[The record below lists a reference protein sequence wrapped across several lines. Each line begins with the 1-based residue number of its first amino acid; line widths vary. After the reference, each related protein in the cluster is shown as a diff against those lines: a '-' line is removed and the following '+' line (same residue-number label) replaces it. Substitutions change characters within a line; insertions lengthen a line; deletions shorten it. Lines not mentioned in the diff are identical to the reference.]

1 MIKLDESTLIES
13 MRKTYYNRLIE
24 VIEESDVRSK
34 DGTIVIQPGLKVRHK
49 KSQYE
54 YTVSDVEE
62 NPSTGDVTITLQ
74 SPEMARFEPQTGG
87 DVLSELDGEEAV
99 VDQAIAPL
107 DPAADDELIDSEEV
121 FVVDEKEFEKDYEVN

>member
-24 VIEESDVRSK
+24 TIEESDVRSK
-34 DGTIVIQPGLKVRHK
+34 DGKIVIQPGLKVRHK

-62 NPSTGDVTITLQ
+62 NPASGEVTITLQ
-74 SPEMARFEPQTGG
+74 SPEMARFEPTSSG
-87 DVLSELDGEEAV
+87 DVIAELDGETSIEDEV
-99 VDQAIAPL
+99 PL
-107 DPAADDELIDSEEV
+107 ALPDEESSADEEEV